1 MEKKGLSRKEFL
13 SNSSKFAVGAVAG
26 IAGLNT
32 FAGNKVFAN
41 SDAFTWPYPYAAID
55 PEVARIK
62 GHTLYYSGKDCCAGA
77 FGGLVECLKD
87 TVGDPWNTFPIEI
100 MLFGRGGG
108 VGWGSICGTLNGAA
122 ALVSLVTE
130 KGPSAALINEIWGY
144 STTANLP
151 SDAANSATYEI
162 IKYEGEMAQNISG
175 SPLCHAMVSQWNMVA
190 GTKTTDAAR
199 KERCAR
205 LTGDIAAK
213 TAEVL
218 NAHFAGTFAGT
229 FTDPVGNA
237 ICMGCHGG
245 SGTYSNVMT
254 HMECAP
260 CHTTDPVHGGAYT
273 SVEPVSLMKPTEYKI
288 ENAYPN
294 PFNPSTKIRFSL
306 PKNEKVRLEIYDMRG
321 RLVNSLID
329 SEFISAGSYESTWD
343 GKNNRGE
350 AVSSGIYLA
359 RITTGNYIQS
369 IKLNLIK

>member
-13 SNSSKFAVGAVAG
+13 ASSSKFAVGAVAG

-32 FAGNKVFAN
+32 LAGSKIMAN
-41 SDAFTWPYPYAAID
+41 SNTAWPYPYATID
-55 PEVARIK
+55 PEVARVK
-62 GHTLYYSGKDCCAGA
+62 AHTLYYGGKDCCSGV

-87 TVGDPWNTFPIEI
+87 SVGDPWTNFPIEI

-108 VGWGSICGTLNGAA
+108 VGWGSICGALNGAA
-122 ALVSLVTE
+122 AMVSLVTE
-130 KGPSAALINEIWGY
+130 KGPSGALINEIWGW

-151 SDAANSATYEI
+151 SDAANAATYETVN
-162 IKYEGEMAQNISG
+162 YEGVLPQNISG
-175 SPLCHAMVSQWNMVA
+175 SPLCHASVSQWCHIADKKVH
-190 GTKTTDAAR
+190 DIER

-205 LTGDIAAK
+205 LAGDLAAK

-218 NAHFAGTFAGT
+218 NAHFASTFAAT
-229 FTDPVGNA
+229 FSDPESNA
-237 ICMGCHGG
+237 TCMGCHGAAFD
-245 SGTYSNVMT
+245 NVMT

-273 SVEPVSLMKPTEYKI
+273 SVETVSLMKPTEYKL

-294 PFNPSTKIRFSL
+294 PFNPSTKIRFSI
-306 PKNEKVRLEIYDMRG
+306 PQNEKVRLEVYDIKG
-321 RLVNSLID
+321 KLVNSLID
-329 SEFISAGSYESTWD
+329 SEFISAGAYESTWN

-350 AVSSGIYLA
+350 KVTSGVYLA
-359 RITTGNYIQS
+359 RITAGNYMQS